1 MQSPGAERIGTVI
14 FDMDGVLI
22 DSEPVHQHHERQI
35 VQGTRHR
42 GERGGAQSPMSA
54 SSARDCWAQ
63 LIEKHG
69 IDRTVDDLLEMGRCR
84 YLDQLLSGHGVSLC
98 EGSAD
103 LIELFMDEGYSLL
116 LASSATRQ
124 TIHTVLEHFGL
135 MDHFSVIVSADDI
148 ERSKPAPDPFL
159 KAAALAG
166 VSAGSCLVIEDSTN
180 GVLAARAAGMYC
192 IGYQNPSGFHQD
204 LSAADRIVHALREI
218 NFDMVREIQ
227 EQR

>member
-1 MQSPGAERIGTVI
+1 MRAAGISTVI

-22 DSEPVHQHHERQI
+22 DSEPVHQHHERQLFKELGI
-35 VQGTRHR
+35 NVSEEEHRSYVGT
-42 GERGGAQSPMSA
+42 
-54 SSARDCWAQ
+54 SARDCWAQ

-69 IDRTVDDLLEMGRCR
+69 IDHTVDDLLEMGRCR
-84 YLDQLLSGHGVSLC
+84 YLDQLLSGQGVSLC
-98 EGSAD
+98 AGSAELID
-103 LIELFMDEGYSLL
+103 LFVNEGYGLL

-124 TIHTVLEHFGL
+124 TIHTVLDHFGL
-135 MDHFSVIVSADDI
+135 KDHFSVIVSADDI

-159 KAAALAG
+159 KAATLAG
-166 VSAGSCLVIEDSTN
+166 VGPGSCLVIEDSTN

-204 LSAADRIVHALREI
+204 LSAADLVVHTLREI
-218 NFDMVREIQ
+218 DLDMVREIP